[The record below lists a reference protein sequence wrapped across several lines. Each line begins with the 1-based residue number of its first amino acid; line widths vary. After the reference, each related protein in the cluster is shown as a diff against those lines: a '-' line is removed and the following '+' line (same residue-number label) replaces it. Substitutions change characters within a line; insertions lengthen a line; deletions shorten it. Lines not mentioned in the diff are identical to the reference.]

1 MGHFMRHPFR
11 ITCIFVSTVLLVSL
25 AGRALALDATIQNAH
40 ARHQV
45 SLDGQWSRIVDP
57 FENGY
62 YSYRYEPL
70 ADGYFKN
77 RKPRSISDLVEYDFD
92 SAKKINV
99 PGDWN
104 TQENELFFYEG
115 TVWYHRRFSLDK
127 HADKHYILY
136 FGAVNYSA
144 IVYVNGV
151 KVGAHEGGFTPFQFD
166 VTGQLNPGENFVI
179 VKVDNRR
186 QRDQVP
192 TVNFDWWNFGGIT
205 RPVSLLELPE
215 PYLAD
220 YALRLNDGGNGITGS
235 VSVSTPGAKGQV
247 TLSIPELGIDQ
258 KLSLDASGKANFDL
272 PAKPALWSPGQPRL
286 YDVSLGFNGET
297 VRDRVGF
304 RSVAVDGTD
313 ILLNGKPVFLRGIS
327 IHEESPFSGGRAWT
341 EADARTLLTWARE
354 LGCNFVRLAH
364 YPHNETMIRMAD
376 EMGLL
381 VWSEIPVYWTVMFD
395 SPEVY
400 AKAER
405 QLDEMIGRDR
415 NRAAVI
421 MWSVANETPLEDAR
435 TVFLGNLVRRA
446 RELDPSRLITAAIDT
461 QSNTDNGKL
470 IQDPLAEKVDVIGVN
485 NYCGWYGGKPSECAG
500 VTWESHYGKP
510 IIMSEL
516 GGGALKGKH
525 GGKDVRWSE
534 EYQAD
539 VYVNNLEM
547 LEHIDDLRGMTPW
560 ILKDFRSPR
569 RPLAGIQDYWNRK
582 GLLSE
587 KGERKQAWYVL
598 RGYYA
603 QKAAQ

>member
-1 MGHFMRHPFR
+1 MQHAIRVVGL
-11 ITCIFVSTVLLVSL
+11 ITSLTLLISI
-25 AGRALALDATIQNAH
+25 AGQALASDTAIQNAH
-40 ARHQV
+40 ARQHI
-45 SLDGQWSRIVDP
+45 SLDGQWNRIIDP
-57 FENGY
+57 LENGY

-70 ADGYFKN
+70 TDGYFKN
-77 RKPRSISDLVEYDFD
+77 RKPKTISDLIEYDFD
-92 SAKKINV
+92 TARKIDV

-104 TQENELFFYEG
+104 TQEDELFFYEG
-115 TVWYHRRFSLDK
+115 TIWYHRRFSVDK
-127 HADKHYILY
+127 KADKRYVLH

-144 IVYVNGV
+144 IVYVNGE

-166 VTGQLNPGENFVI
+166 VTDRLEPGDNFVI

-186 QRDQVP
+186 EKDQVP

-205 RPVSLLELPE
+205 RPVLLLELPE

-220 YALRLNDGGNGITGS
+220 YALRLNDDGDGIAGS
-235 VSVSTPGAKGQV
+235 VSVSAPGAQGRV
-247 TLSIPELGIDQ
+247 SLSIPELGIDRE
-258 KLSLDASGKANFDL
+258 LSLDASGGASFDL
-272 PAKPALWSPGQPRL
+272 PANPVRWTPEQPRL
-286 YDVSLGFNGET
+286 YDVSLSYNGET
-297 VRDRVGF
+297 VKDRVGF
-304 RSVAVDGTD
+304 RSIEVDGTE

-327 IHEESPFSGGRAWT
+327 IHEESPFFGGRAWS
-341 EADARTLLTWARE
+341 EADARTLLSWARE

-364 YPHNETMIRMAD
+364 YPHNETMIRTAD

-395 SPEVY
+395 SPAVY

-405 QLDEMIGRDR
+405 QLEEMIERDK
-415 NRAAVI
+415 NRASVI
-421 MWSVANETPLEDAR
+421 MWSVANETPLEEAR
-435 TVFLGNLVRRA
+435 TVFLGNLVNRA
-446 RELDPSRLITAAIDT
+446 RALDPSRLITAAIDT
-461 QSNTDNGKL
+461 QSNTENGKL
-470 IQDPLAEKVDVIGVN
+470 IQDPMAEKVDVIGVN

-539 VYVNNLEM
+539 VYVNNLKM
-547 LEHIDDLRGMTPW
+547 LDHIEALRGMTPW

-569 RPLAGIQDYWNRK
+569 RPLADIQDFWNRK

-598 RGYYA
+598 RDYYA